1 MDTAREEEEQPGGV
15 RRRPQ
20 TRGREVNGTRERLSG
35 AHCPVDNDERKK
47 KPNGAE
53 KVVAGGEDEIS
64 GGGARWN
71 FVEERSVFGREK
83 AQLQLITLAD
93 PFPFTVFCLQHRSYN
108 LHQCPNAGKNDVNV
122 VICPLC
128 AKGVRLDPDQ
138 DPNITWE
145 YHVNTNCDPSNY
157 ERATKKKKCPVP
169 GCREL
174 LTFSNTIKCRD
185 CTIDHCLKHRFGPD
199 HKCLGPPKK
208 LDSSFPFLS
217 MFNNSSSRK
226 EESKT
231 SRTTSSKTAAASSN
245 RWTTSFLNAA
255 SSFKASAEAGI
266 SKLSNDFS
274 QAVQVQGGSSN
285 GGGASETCP
294 QCRAKFSSVTA
305 LVEHVQKVH
314 ERNGSRAGGKK
325 VTIDAC
331 PKCSKGFVDPVSLV
345 EHVEKEH
352 GGTSKSNVMQYNSPS
367 TVFFRKARAIQ
378 ELAKKD
384 FDNLRQKG
392 EDGEPQPR
400 VIRRGRPPRTIEK
413 SPEQPSTQ
421 LPNSESPNA
430 APGPVSDNS
439 KTYNLR
445 KGLSSNKFITDE
457 AMLMGT
463 DDPSC
468 NGTSLGL
475 QEWNT
480 EFPAY
485 VCFLE
490 WLYNNQQAKV
500 VVLFTCERV

>member
-1 MDTAREEEEQPGGV
+1 MGT
-15 RRRPQ
+15 PQ
-20 TRGREVNGTRERLSG
+20 FPDLGK
-35 AHCPVDNDERKK
+35 HCSLLDCKQID
-47 KPNGAE
+47 
-53 KVVAGGEDEIS
+53 
-64 GGGARWN
+64 
-71 FVEERSVFGREK
+71 F
-83 AQLQLITLAD
+83 L
-93 PFPFTVFCLQHRSYN
+93 PFTCDRCHQVFCLQHRSYN

-274 QAVQVQGGSSN
+274 QAVQ
-285 GGGASETCP
+285 
-294 QCRAKFSSVTA
+294 
-305 LVEHVQKVH
+305 KVH

-480 EFPAY
+480 EFPGM
-485 VCFLE
+485 
-490 WLYNNQQAKV
+490 
-500 VVLFTCERV
+500 R